1 MINLEVM
8 LILNFSKLSH
18 KYESTFSQHTF
29 AFFVRYPAMS
39 EDLRGSFYASS
50 PPEVRLVLL
59 GNIGCGKTLS
69 ADTILGQL
77 SSSSSPSAS
86 RSCQLRQAISD
97 DRNVTL
103 VEAPRWY
110 WTGGKMEE
118 SVRRET
124 QQAMTLVA
132 PGLHAILLLVP
143 VNQFT
148 EVG

>member
-1 MINLEVM
+1 M
-8 LILNFSKLSH
+8 K
-18 KYESTFSQHTF
+18 
-29 AFFVRYPAMS
+29 
-39 EDLRGSFYASS
+39 GSFDASS

-77 SSSSSPSAS
+77 SSSSSASSSSSPSAS
-86 RSCQLRQAISD
+86 KSCQLRHAISD

-118 SVRRET
+118 SVRKET

-132 PGLHAILLLVP
+132 PGPHAILLLVP

-148 EVG
+148 EVGSNLFLPMGLPFVIKALSALIFHYDYY